1 MEFTRE
7 IMSMDFSI
15 FFTYNYLTK
24 KIPSNRCSIYAKS
37 TRDWIIFLTSEK
49 DWKIFHKI
57 PSNCCSIY
65 AKSRRDWKIFL
76 TSEKDKP
83 ISDFFAEI
91 PTYNRVMGILR
102 KIKSEIKKSLP
113 THERQGPIPISRHE
127 RRSREW
133 LEIGIGPCLE

>member
-1 MEFTRE
+1 
-7 IMSMDFSI
+7 MSMDFSI

-24 KIPSNRCSIYAKS
+24 KNPSNRCSIYAKS

-102 KIKSEIKKSLP
+102 KIKSEIKNLYLL
-113 THERQGPIPISRHE
+113 TQGKVQYQSQATRGFAARALRLVLHLAF
-127 RRSREW
+127 RESV
-133 LEIGIGPCLE
+133 EIF